1 MKGKGLFE
9 VLKKRFSVKTGNQL
23 NTLLDNKNTSQY
35 SKQDLTPVN
44 IAGFIEGARKN
55 ARETAVR
62 TVVEFFPIA
71 QCKSSHDKNFEL
83 FNVGSKKDASH
94 PYLTGL
100 RNELEQTKGVY
111 VFFDGQGRILYV
123 GCTKRQNFW
132 TEMNI
137 SFNRVRDKQ
146 EIFRV
151 PHPKSRQT
159 YKGSDKMSRPIKSEN
174 INYKLH
180 ELAFYFSAYE
190 VHEDMIGVIE
200 ALLIRVSANHSFNKK
215 MENIQKKKKKKEK
228 IIN

>member
-111 VFFDGQGRILYV
+111 VFFDGIGRILYV
-123 GCTKRQNFW
+123 GRTKGKFW
-132 TEMNI
+132 DEMNLV
-137 SFNRVRDKQ
+137 FNRNFSKQ
-146 EIFRV
+146 EIFHV
-151 PHPKSRQT
+151 SHPKSRKT
-159 YKGSDKMSRPIKSEN
+159 YKSSNEMSRSIKPMK
-174 INYKLH
+174 IRVKLH